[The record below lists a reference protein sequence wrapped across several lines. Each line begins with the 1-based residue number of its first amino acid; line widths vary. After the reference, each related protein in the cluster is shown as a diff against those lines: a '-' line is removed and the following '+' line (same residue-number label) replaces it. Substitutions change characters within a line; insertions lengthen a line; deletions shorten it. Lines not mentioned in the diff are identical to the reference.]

1 MILSVIYPDAN
12 TRKGLCYQESV
23 KGINKMNKK
32 FLLLGLAA
40 ILMIIFITG
49 CCAPI
54 IPGIGLATVE
64 EIDILTL
71 ESFPVQIFV
80 IASGYLPNPC
90 TEIYQISQEREGNT
104 FFITIETYCSQE
116 VCIQVIA
123 PFEETIPLEAD
134 GLPAGT
140 YTVEVNGVQGTFD
153 LEIDNILSI

>member
-1 MILSVIYPDAN
+1 
-12 TRKGLCYQESV
+12 
-23 KGINKMNKK
+23 MNKK

-40 ILMIIFITG
+40 ISMIIFITG

-54 IPGIGLATVE
+54 IPDIGLATVE

-123 PFEETIPLEAD
+123 PFEETIPLGVY

>member
-1 MILSVIYPDAN
+1 MI
-12 TRKGLCYQESV
+12 
-23 KGINKMNKK
+23 KK
-32 FLLLGLAA
+32 SLWLGLAA
-40 ILMIIFITG
+40 LLAIIFLTG

-71 ESFPVQIFV
+71 ESFPVQVFV

-90 TEIYQISQEREGNT
+90 TEIYQITQEREGKT

-123 PFEETIPLEAD
+123 PFKETIPLD
-134 GLPAGT
+134 VYGLPAGT
-140 YTVEVNGVQGTFD
+140 YKVEVNGVQGTFI
-153 LEIDNILSI
+153 LEIDNIFLPD

>member
-1 MILSVIYPDAN
+1 MI
-12 TRKGLCYQESV
+12 
-23 KGINKMNKK
+23 KK
-32 FLLLGLAA
+32 SLWLGLAA
-40 ILMIIFITG
+40 LLAIFFLTG

-71 ESFPVQIFV
+71 ESFPVQVFV

-90 TEIYQISQEREGNT
+90 TEIYQISQEREGKT

-123 PFEETIPLEAD
+123 PFEEVIPLKVY

-140 YTVEVNGVQGTFD
+140 YTVEVNGVQGTFN
-153 LEIDNILSI
+153 LEIDNILSL

>member
-1 MILSVIYPDAN
+1 MI
-12 TRKGLCYQESV
+12 
-23 KGINKMNKK
+23 KK
-32 FLLLGLAA
+32 SLWLGLAVLLA
-40 ILMIIFITG
+40 IIFLTG

-71 ESFPVQIFV
+71 ESFPVQIFL

-90 TEIYQISQEREGNT
+90 TEIYQISQQREGNT

-123 PFEETIPLEAD
+123 PFEETIPLGVY

-140 YTVEVNGVQGTFD
+140 YTVEVNGVQGTFN

>member
-1 MILSVIYPDAN
+1 
-12 TRKGLCYQESV
+12 
-23 KGINKMNKK
+23 MNKK

-40 ILMIIFITG
+40 ISMVIFITG

-54 IPGIGLATVE
+54 IPATGLATVE

-80 IASGYLPNPC
+80 IASGYLPDPC
-90 TEIYQISQEREGNT
+90 TEIYQVNQEREGNT
-104 FFITIETYCSQE
+104 FFITIETYRPPGF
-116 VCIQVIA
+116 CIQVLA
-123 PFEETIPLEAD
+123 PFEEVIPLYVY

-140 YTVEVNGVQGTFD
+140 YTVEVNGIQGSFI